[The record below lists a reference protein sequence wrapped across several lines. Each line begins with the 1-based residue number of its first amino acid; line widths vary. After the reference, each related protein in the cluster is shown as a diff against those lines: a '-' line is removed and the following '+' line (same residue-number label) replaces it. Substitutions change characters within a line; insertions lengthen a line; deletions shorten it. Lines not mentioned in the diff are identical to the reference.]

1 MALSRS
7 EQMARIP
14 GEDTSPER
22 LLCAALSRRG
32 LVFDTHART
41 PVGRPDVVI
50 PAVHL
55 AVFIDGCFWHGCPE
69 HYVRPRTRTGFWSAK
84 LVENTTRD
92 RRQTAELERQ
102 GWRVVRAW
110 EHEVFVALDEVVD
123 RIVAA
128 AQGGPGAQGDAWRVF
143 CVDVLDADTDLE
155 RRHLVTLRAPGLE
168 RVVDAKRT
176 TTKWKIPSP
185 TSPRGTRRQPVGPLS
200 PHNSEE

>member
-7 EQMARIP
+7 EQMSRIH

-22 LLCAALSRRG
+22 LLCVALSQRG
-32 LVFDTHART
+32 LAFDAHART

-50 PAVHL
+50 SGAQV

-69 HYVRPRTRTGFWSAK
+69 HYVRPRTRTDFWSSK

-92 RRQTAELERQ
+92 RRQTAALELQ

-110 EHEVFVALDEVVD
+110 EHEVFVALDDVVS
-123 RIVAA
+123 RVVMA
-128 AQGGPGAQGDAWRVF
+128 AQGGPVAHEDAWRVF
-143 CVDVLDADTDLE
+143 RVDVLDADTDLE
-155 RRHLVTLRAPGLE
+155 RRHLVTLRDPQRE
-168 RVVDAKRT
+168 TVVDAKRT
-176 TTKWKIPSP
+176 TTKWKVPSP
-185 TSPRGTRRQPVGPLS
+185 AAPPGSRRRPVVRLS

>member
-7 EQMARIP
+7 EQMSRIH

-32 LVFDTHART
+32 LAFDAHART

-50 PAVHL
+50 PATQV

-69 HYVRPRTRTGFWSAK
+69 HYVRPRTRREFWSAK

-92 RRQTAELERQ
+92 RRQTAALELQ

-110 EHEVFVALDEVVD
+110 EHEVFVSLEEVVG
-123 RIVAA
+123 RVVVA
-128 AQGGPGAQGDAWRVF
+128 AQGGLGAPEDSWRVF
-143 CVDVLDADTDLE
+143 RVDVLDADTDLE
-155 RRHLVTLRAPGLE
+155 RRHLVTLRDPQRE
-168 RVVDAKRT
+168 MVVDAKRT
-176 TTKWKIPSP
+176 TTKWKVPSP
-185 TSPRGTRRQPVGPLS
+185 AAPRGSRRKPVVRLS